1 MGIMK
6 VKFFRQG
13 LIWLLLFVISSPA
26 FAAGQSIILEVPPV
40 VYADRGTIRLGD
52 IARIKGGSRKN
63 RQTLADVQ
71 LWNDGRE
78 ISRRDVMRAIDESDL
93 SDLRL
98 EIHMPLI
105 SKVEAPAYEGNF
117 TETGTNSYAQRS
129 LNDLVPLLKEL
140 SGWNGGLE
148 ISANHPIPDGTLI
161 DPASLVPGTS
171 GATLR
176 FRDDSGRVKPLNVRL
191 TWTQNVLTAA
201 RNIKRGDKISRSNVF
216 TRPMKIN
223 RTGVYP
229 SDVSEVSGF
238 TSNKNFKQGEPIEF
252 SALTSSQTLKR
263 GRQVKI
269 TASYGGAS
277 ASADGVLLED
287 GRPGDWVKVRRA
299 DDRRIT
305 LRARIIDENTVAVSI
320 D

>member
-1 MGIMK
+1 MK
-6 VKFFRQG
+6 SNIFRQG
-13 LIWLLLFVISSPA
+13 LIWLLLFAVSAQA
-26 FAAGQSIILEVPPV
+26 FAAQSLILEIPSV
-40 VYADRGTIRLGD
+40 VYANKGTVRLGE
-52 IARIKGGSRKN
+52 IARIKGGNKRT
-63 RQTLADVQ
+63 REMLADVQ

-78 ISRRDVMRAIDESDL
+78 ISRKDVMRAIDESDL
-93 SDLRL
+93 SDIRL
-98 EIHMPLI
+98 EIRMPLI
-105 SKVEAPAYEGNF
+105 SKVEPPDYEGNF
-117 TETGTNSYAQRS
+117 TETGGSSYAQRS
-129 LNDLVPLLKEL
+129 VNDLVPLLKEL

-148 ISANHPIPDGTLI
+148 ISANNPVPDGTLI

-191 TWTQNVLTAA
+191 TWLQNTVIAS
-201 RNIKRGDKISRSNVF
+201 RNIKRGDKISRSDVF

-223 RTGVYP
+223 RVGVYP
-229 SDVSEVSGF
+229 SDVSEVLGF
-238 TSNKNFKQGEPIEF
+238 TSNKNFRQGEPIEL

-269 TASYGGAS
+269 VASYGGAT

-287 GRPGDWVKVRRA
+287 GKPGEWVRVRRA
-299 DDRRIT
+299 DDRKIT
-305 LRARIIDENTVAVSI
+305 LRARIIDENTVAVST

>member
-1 MGIMK
+1 MK
-6 VKFFRQG
+6 SNIFRQG
-13 LIWLLLFVISSPA
+13 LIWLLLFAVSAQA
-26 FAAGQSIILEVPPV
+26 FAAQSLILEIPSV
-40 VYADRGTIRLGD
+40 VYANKGTVRLGE
-52 IARIKGGSRKN
+52 IARIKGGNKRT
-63 RQTLADVQ
+63 REMHADVQ

-78 ISRRDVMRAIDESDL
+78 ISRKDVMRAIDESDL
-93 SDLRL
+93 SDIRL
-98 EIHMPLI
+98 EIRMPLI
-105 SKVEAPAYEGNF
+105 SKVEPPDYEGNF
-117 TETGTNSYAQRS
+117 TETGGSSYAQRS
-129 LNDLVPLLKEL
+129 VNDLVPLLKEL

-148 ISANHPIPDGTLI
+148 ISANNPVPDGTLI

-191 TWTQNVLTAA
+191 TWLQNTVIAS
-201 RNIKRGDKISRSNVF
+201 RNIKRGDKISRSDVF

-223 RTGVYP
+223 RVGVYP
-229 SDVSEVSGF
+229 SDVSEVLGF
-238 TSNKNFKQGEPIEF
+238 TSNKNFRQGEPIEL

-269 TASYGGAS
+269 VASYGGAT

-287 GRPGDWVKVRRA
+287 GKPGEWVRVRRA
-299 DDRRIT
+299 DDRKIT
-305 LRARIIDENTVAVSI
+305 LRARIIDENTVAVST